1 MGIVIVVVVVVMVV
15 VIVVVVV
22 VVVVVAVVAVVVAVG
37 VVVGC
42 CSLFAD
48 CRVSVE
54 VIGEFCLGV
63 LGIKSSRRK
72 ETTSFL

>member
-1 MGIVIVVVVVVMVV
+1 MVKALWLGFVVVTVVVVVFVT

-22 VVVVVAVVAVVVAVG
+22 VVVVVAV

-54 VIGEFCLGV
+54 GMSSVWGCLALRAPGE
-63 LGIKSSRRK
+63 